1 MTTKSKKLTR
11 CKTSEKKATKKNKEF
26 EFLYQECVISSRF
39 VIFNKIFHFCYFLCV
54 LSLLISF
61 MLLFCVRY
69 VVIIFILTT
78 VSASMNASAVK
89 NLLRTPMLSLTT
101 LYETKAQS

>member
-1 MTTKSKKLTR
+1 
-11 CKTSEKKATKKNKEF
+11 
-26 EFLYQECVISSRF
+26 
-39 VIFNKIFHFCYFLCV
+39 
-54 LSLLISF
+54 

-69 VVIIFILTT
+69 VLIVFILTT